1 MYSVLLPIDDNEER
15 TKRAANLVADLPG
28 QSEEIGAVILNV
40 DEPYSVGDGTGR
52 VSPEEFFDEED
63 YPDTVG
69 PALEILEEAGIDAE
83 KRRAH
88 GSPSEQI
95 LAVADEVDVD
105 LIAISGRKKSP
116 TGKVLFGSVT
126 QSVLLDADRP
136 VSVA

>member
-1 MYSVLLPIDDNEER
+1 MYRVLLPIDDNEER

-28 QSEEIGAVILNV
+28 QPEEIGAIVLNV

-69 PALEILEEAGIDAE
+69 PALEILEEAGIDPE

-126 QSVLLDADRP
+126 QSVILDADRP
-136 VSVA
+136 VAVA